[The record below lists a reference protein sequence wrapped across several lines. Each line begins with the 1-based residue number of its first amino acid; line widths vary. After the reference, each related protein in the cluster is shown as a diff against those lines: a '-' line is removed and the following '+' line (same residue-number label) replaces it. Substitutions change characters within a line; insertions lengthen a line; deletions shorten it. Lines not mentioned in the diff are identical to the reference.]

1 MKTEKFYNQSD
12 LQVYYYHNDT
22 PKDIKTIN
30 YIDKLPVQSGFYTIL
45 FWLSC
50 DRIFEMKGKRIA
62 ITDGALVVIPPNQR
76 ATFERT
82 SNKLNNYI
90 KITIS
95 PHIFNDIQGDSDFLR
110 VFDGKSI
117 EELLFYPEK
126 FKSNICYNLLYSL
139 VEALKKHLGRVH
151 ILSRIISI
159 ISELDLVVDEREKNT
174 YIGSEKTEVRVIN
187 YIEKHYTEDISLDDI
202 CKKYFISKT
211 TLNSIVK
218 ANTGKTAHQFINYL
232 RISAA
237 NDLLKNTDY
246 SQKSIAASCGF
257 SDYSSFYRNFK
268 KFIGEFPE
276 RKNFK
281 A

>member
-50 DRIFEMKGKRIA
+50 DRIFEMKGKRIT
-62 ITDGALVVIPPNQR
+62 ITDGALAIIPPNQK

-82 SNKLNNYI
+82 SNKLNNYMQ
-90 KITIS
+90 ITIS
-95 PHIFNDIQGDSDFLR
+95 PNIFNDIQGDSEFLR

-117 EELLFYPEK
+117 DELLFYPEK

-174 YIGSEKTEVRVIN
+174 FIGSEKTEVKVID
-187 YIEKHYTEDISLDDI
+187 YIEKHYTENISLDVI
-202 CKKYFISKT
+202 CKKYYISKT

-218 ANTGKTAHQFINYL
+218 VNTGKTAHQYINYL
-232 RISAA
+232 RVSTA
-237 NDLLKNTDY
+237 NTLLKTTDY
-246 SQKSIAASCGF
+246 SQKSIAFSCGF

-268 KFIGEFPE
+268 KFIGDFPE
-276 RKNFK
+276 KPNFNN
-281 A
+281 